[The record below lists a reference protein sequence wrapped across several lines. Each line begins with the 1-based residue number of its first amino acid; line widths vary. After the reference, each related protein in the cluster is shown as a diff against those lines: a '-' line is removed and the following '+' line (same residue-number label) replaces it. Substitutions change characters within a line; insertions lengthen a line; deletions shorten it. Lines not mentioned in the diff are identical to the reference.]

1 VGATSKKDKV
11 HITITIKNE
20 DTANRLVL
28 REIDEARAR
37 PVAVLNSSQ
46 SEANRKIYKKHNKEE
61 EEEKVDSF
69 QNFCECLRDFFF
81 DIVGRGQKVF
91 RFRQSHQSGRF
102 DVIIIDHSGQRTAQT
117 VSFVPVLLS
126 SPIHTHSLLE
136 GGSLYLSELG
146 LVPSSH

>member
-69 QNFCECLRDFFF
+69 QNFCECLRDFFRYSRKGPEGF
-81 DIVGRGQKVF
+81 QVSTESSVG
-91 RFRQSHQSGRF
+91 
-102 DVIIIDHSGQRTAQT
+102 
-117 VSFVPVLLS
+117 SF
-126 SPIHTHSLLE
+126 
-136 GGSLYLSELG
+136 
-146 LVPSSH
+146 

>member
-61 EEEKVDSF
+61 EQEEEEEKVDSF
-69 QNFCECLRDFFF
+69 QNFC
-81 DIVGRGQKVF
+81 V
-91 RFRQSHQSGRF
+91 
-102 DVIIIDHSGQRTAQT
+102 
-117 VSFVPVLLS
+117 
-126 SPIHTHSLLE
+126 
-136 GGSLYLSELG
+136 
-146 LVPSSH
+146 